1 MGKERVYSCAK
12 EIAMR
17 LKEYR
22 KYGKASLMV
31 GAGFSKNAIS
41 KGTKIPS
48 HQIGMNL
55 QIECTV
61 SYILSFLTWMKS
73 RRKHGKSREP

>member
-41 KGTKIPS
+41 KGTKNIQPPNWNELADKMYCELYPELPDMDEK
-48 HQIGMNL
+48 QKK
-55 QIECTV
+55 
-61 SYILSFLTWMKS
+61 YD
-73 RRKHGKSREP
+73 